1 MLTWKKKSNLPC
13 NGRKQVR
20 RLLQSSK
27 TMLKDELKNPWLNLF
42 SSNASVDIFA
52 FTSS

>member
-1 MLTWKKKSNLPC
+1 MKLHSYLNIDNYKMNIKCSHGKKKSNLPC

-27 TMLKDELKNPWLNLF
+27 TMLKDEFKNP
-42 SSNASVDIFA
+42 
-52 FTSS
+52 